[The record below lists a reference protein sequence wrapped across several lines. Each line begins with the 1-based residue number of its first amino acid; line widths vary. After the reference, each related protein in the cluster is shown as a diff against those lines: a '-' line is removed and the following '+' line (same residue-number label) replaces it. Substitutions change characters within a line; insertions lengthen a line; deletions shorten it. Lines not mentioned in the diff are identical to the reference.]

1 MNRKCESIKF
11 LRVSESEYVMHI
23 VFVIEF
29 CNGTNLGYTVY
40 FNGIGNTKKVEALAK
55 LIT

>member
-1 MNRKCESIKF
+1 MNRKCESIKL

-29 CNGTNLGYTVY
+29 CNGTNLGY